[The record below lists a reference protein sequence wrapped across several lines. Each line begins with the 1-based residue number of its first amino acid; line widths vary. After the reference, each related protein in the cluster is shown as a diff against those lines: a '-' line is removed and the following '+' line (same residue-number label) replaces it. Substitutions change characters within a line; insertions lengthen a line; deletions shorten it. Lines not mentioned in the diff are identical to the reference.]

1 MNWAVLR
8 DFAFGSTHI
17 CRLSSQTAASQEA
30 LMSIKRILVPLPG
43 SAGHTGQIETALSA
57 AKALGAHVQALFI
70 SQPPPDTRSGVTRGG
85 LSATEMGRTVTAASV
100 NWYAE
105 ERERNTRDAREVF
118 AQACAVVGIPMLSA
132 NDEPDSPLAASWREA
147 EGSYVKI
154 AVQRAAAFDLMVAAS
169 ATVMESLMA
178 IAEQS
183 LLQTRRPV
191 LLAPARLQSDLTDSV
206 MIAWDESPECWHAV
220 SAAIPFMQLAKSVRV
235 ISVDRDASNRQ
246 ASQAEVLAYLRCH
259 GIGATAQVVAPEL
272 RSVGDTLLAA
282 GAEHEAGL
290 LIMGAYSHSRLREML
305 LGGATRHILKNAS
318 ARPVLLA
325 H

>member
-1 MNWAVLR
+1 
-8 DFAFGSTHI
+8 
-17 CRLSSQTAASQEA
+17 
-30 LMSIKRILVPLPG
+30 MSIKRILVPLPG
-43 SAGHTGQIETALSA
+43 SASHTGEIDTALSA

-70 SQPPPDTRSGVTRGG
+70 SQPPPVTRRGV
-85 LSATEMGRTVTAASV
+85 SVSEMATVAS
-100 NWYAE
+100 NLHAE
-105 ERERNTRDAREVF
+105 ELERTAREAREVF
-118 AQACAVVGIPMLSA
+118 AQACAAVGIPMLSE
-132 NDEPDSPLAASWREA
+132 NGEPGSPLAASWREA
-147 EGSYVKI
+147 EGSYVEI
-154 AVQRAAAFDLMVAAS
+154 AVQRAAAFDLVVAAS
-169 ATVMESLMA
+169 ASVMESLMA

-220 SAAIPFMQLAKSVRV
+220 SAALPFMHLAKSVRV

-290 LIMGAYSHSRLREML
+290 MVMGAYSHSRLREML

-318 ARPVLLA
+318 VRPVLLA

>member
-85 LSATEMGRTVTAASV
+85 LGVTEMGRTVTAASV